1 MALISYWIDQSGS
14 SCIEMEDL
22 DEQCG
27 VRRRFRALD
36 VPEALIADW
45 ILSAYQGSVLLMLS
59 VMNRRSIDDP
69 SSFF

>member
-1 MALISYWIDQSGS
+1 
-14 SCIEMEDL
+14 MEDL

-69 SSFF
+69 FSFF